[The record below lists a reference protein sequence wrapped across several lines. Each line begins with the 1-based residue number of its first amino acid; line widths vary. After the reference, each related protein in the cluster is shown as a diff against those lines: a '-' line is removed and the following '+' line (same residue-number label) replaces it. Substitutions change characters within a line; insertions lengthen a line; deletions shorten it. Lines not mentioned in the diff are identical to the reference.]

1 MENDNQ
7 ILITVD
13 ELCESLMIGKNAAY
27 KLLKTGTIKSFRI
40 ERAWKIPRESLD
52 DFIKQ
57 QTSNGFNFGF

>member
-1 MENDNQ
+1 MENVNQ

-40 ERAWKIPRESLD
+40 GRAWKIPRESLD